1 MIKHSV
7 SSTMKSCML
16 CPRKCGADRTQGKT
30 GVCGQTE
37 ELRVARAALHMW
49 EEPCISGSR
58 GSGAVFF
65 SGCALHCVFCQNHA
79 IAAGTAGKLITVE
92 RLAEIFLELQEQGA
106 NNINLVTA
114 GHFAPQVVRAL
125 DLAKGR
131 GLALP
136 VVYNTSA
143 YEEAETIRRLDGYVD
158 VYLPD
163 LKYVDSA
170 LSRKYSHAADYFE
183 KAKEAIAEMV
193 RQTGEMEFA
202 AEADICR
209 RAGAACAGG
218 KAVSQQK
225 ETAENQAA
233 EGRIGVAEYQ
243 RRSEQ
248 EESLLMT
255 RGVIVRHL
263 LLPGCVKDSKH
274 VLDYLLDTYG
284 DRIFISIMN
293 QYTPLPHVAAYP
305 ELNRRVT
312 DREYN
317 AVIDY
322 ALERGLENGFI
333 QEGGAAEESFIPEF
347 DGSGV
352 L

>member
-1 MIKHSV
+1 METT
-7 SSTMKSCML
+7 STDIRMRSCML
-16 CPRKCGADRTQGKT
+16 CPRRCGVDRTQGEK
-30 GVCGQTE
+30 GVCGQTD

-79 IAAGTAGKLITVE
+79 IADGAAGKSITVG
-92 RLAEIFLELQEQGA
+92 RLAEIFLELQAQGA

-114 GHFAPQVVRAL
+114 GHFTPQVMKAL
-125 DLAKGR
+125 DLAKR
-131 GLALP
+131 QGLTLP
-136 VVYNTSA
+136 VIYNTSA
-143 YEEAETIRRLDGYVD
+143 YEEAETIRSLEGYVD

-163 LKYVDSA
+163 LKYVDPI
-170 LSRKYSHAADYFE
+170 LSRKYSHASNYFE
-183 KAKEAIAEMV
+183 KAGAAIAEMV
-193 RQTGEMEFA
+193 RQTGEMKFVLEI
-202 AEADICR
+202 ET
-209 RAGAACAGG
+209 AGSQAVEDRGKLAG
-218 KAVSQQK
+218 SQATRGQK
-225 ETAENQAA
+225 ETM
-233 EGRIGVAEYQ
+233 GVAEYQ

-248 EESLLMT
+248 GESLLMT

-263 LLPGCVKDSKH
+263 LLPGCTEDSKR

-312 DREYN
+312 NREYN

-333 QEGGAAEESFIPEF
+333 QEGGTAEESFIPEF
-347 DGSGV
+347 DNFGV
-352 L
+352 

>member
-1 MIKHSV
+1 MANTDIDIR
-7 SSTMKSCML
+7 MRSCML
-16 CPRKCGADRTQGKT
+16 CPRKCGVDRTQGEK
-30 GVCGQTE
+30 GVCGQTD
-37 ELRVARAALHMW
+37 ELRVARAALHIW

-79 IAAGTAGKLITVE
+79 IADGAAGKSITVG
-92 RLAEIFLELQEQGA
+92 RLAEIFLELQAQGA

-114 GHFAPQVVRAL
+114 GHFTPQVMKAL
-125 DLAKGR
+125 DLAKR
-131 GLALP
+131 QGLTLP
-136 VVYNTSA
+136 VIYNTSA
-143 YEEAETIRRLDGYVD
+143 YEEAETIRSLEGYVD

-163 LKYVDSA
+163 LKYVDPI
-170 LSRKYSHAADYFE
+170 LSRKYSHASNYFE
-183 KAKEAIAEMV
+183 KAGAAIAEMV
-193 RQTGEMEFA
+193 RQTGEMKFVLEM
-202 AEADICR
+202 ET
-209 RAGAACAGG
+209 AGSQAVEDRGKLAG
-218 KAVSQQK
+218 SQATRGQK
-225 ETAENQAA
+225 ETM
-233 EGRIGVAEYQ
+233 GVAEYQ

-248 EESLLMT
+248 GESLLMT

-263 LLPGCVKDSKH
+263 LLPGCTEDSKR

-333 QEGGAAEESFIPEF
+333 QEGETAEESFIPEF
-347 DGSGV
+347 DNFGV
-352 L
+352 

>member
-1 MIKHSV
+1 METTSNDIR
-7 SSTMKSCML
+7 MKSCML
-16 CPRKCGADRTQGKT
+16 CPRKCGVNRTQGEK
-30 GVCGQTE
+30 GVCGQTD

-79 IAAGTAGKLITVE
+79 IADGAAGKSITVG
-92 RLAEIFLELQEQGA
+92 RLAEIFLELQAQGA

-114 GHFAPQVVRAL
+114 GHFTPQVMKAL
-125 DLAKGR
+125 DLAKR
-131 GLALP
+131 QGLTLP
-136 VVYNTSA
+136 VIYNTSA
-143 YEEAETIRRLDGYVD
+143 YEEAETIRSLEGYVD

-163 LKYVDSA
+163 LKYVDPV
-170 LSRKYSHAADYFE
+170 LSRKYSHASNYFE
-183 KAKEAIAEMV
+183 KAGAAIAEMV
-193 RQTGEMEFA
+193 RQTGEMKFVLEM
-202 AEADICR
+202 ET
-209 RAGAACAGG
+209 AG
-218 KAVSQQK
+218 SQATRGQK
-225 ETAENQAA
+225 ETM
-233 EGRIGVAEYQ
+233 GVAEYQ

-248 EESLLMT
+248 GESLLMT

-263 LLPGCVKDSKH
+263 LLPGCMEDSKR

-333 QEGGAAEESFIPEF
+333 QEGGTAEESFIPEF
-347 DGSGV
+347 DNFGV
-352 L
+352 

>member
-1 MIKHSV
+1 METT
-7 SSTMKSCML
+7 STDIRMRSCML
-16 CPRKCGADRTQGKT
+16 CPRRCGVDRTQGEK
-30 GVCGQTE
+30 GVCGQTD

-79 IAAGTAGKLITVE
+79 IADGAAGKSITVG
-92 RLAEIFLELQEQGA
+92 RLAEIFLELQAQGA

-114 GHFAPQVVRAL
+114 GHFTPQVMKAL
-125 DLAKGR
+125 DLAKR
-131 GLALP
+131 QGLTLP
-136 VVYNTSA
+136 VIYNTSA
-143 YEEAETIRRLDGYVD
+143 YEEAETIRSLEGYVD

-163 LKYVDSA
+163 LKYVDPI
-170 LSRKYSHAADYFE
+170 LSRKYSHASNYFE
-183 KAKEAIAEMV
+183 KAGAAIAEMV
-193 RQTGEMEFA
+193 RQTGEMKFVLEM
-202 AEADICR
+202 ET
-209 RAGAACAGG
+209 AGSQAVEDRGKLAG
-218 KAVSQQK
+218 SQATRGQK
-225 ETAENQAA
+225 ETM
-233 EGRIGVAEYQ
+233 GVAEYQ

-248 EESLLMT
+248 GESLLMT

-263 LLPGCVKDSKH
+263 LLPGCTEDSKR

-312 DREYN
+312 NREYN

-333 QEGGAAEESFIPEF
+333 QEGGTAEESFIPEF
-347 DGSGV
+347 DNFGV
-352 L
+352 

>member
-1 MIKHSV
+1 METT
-7 SSTMKSCML
+7 STDIRMRSCML
-16 CPRKCGADRTQGKT
+16 CPRRCGVDRTQGEK
-30 GVCGQTE
+30 GVCGQTD

-79 IAAGTAGKLITVE
+79 IADGAAGKSITVG
-92 RLAEIFLELQEQGA
+92 RLAEIFLELQAQGA

-114 GHFAPQVVRAL
+114 GHFTPQVMKAL
-125 DLAKGR
+125 DLAKR
-131 GLALP
+131 QGLTLP
-136 VVYNTSA
+136 VIYNTSA
-143 YEEAETIRRLDGYVD
+143 YEEAETIRSLEGYVD

-163 LKYVDSA
+163 LKYVDPI
-170 LSRKYSHAADYFE
+170 LSRKYSHASNYFE
-183 KAKEAIAEMV
+183 KAGAAIAEMV
-193 RQTGEMEFA
+193 RQTGEMKFVLEM
-202 AEADICR
+202 ET
-209 RAGAACAGG
+209 AGSQAVEDRGKLAG
-218 KAVSQQK
+218 SQATRGQK
-225 ETAENQAA
+225 ETM
-233 EGRIGVAEYQ
+233 GVAEYQ

-248 EESLLMT
+248 GESLLMT

-263 LLPGCVKDSKH
+263 LLPGCTEDSKR

-312 DREYN
+312 NREYN

-333 QEGGAAEESFIPEF
+333 QEGETAEESFIPEF
-347 DGSGV
+347 DNFGV
-352 L
+352 

>member
-1 MIKHSV
+1 METT
-7 SSTMKSCML
+7 STDIRMRSCML
-16 CPRKCGADRTQGKT
+16 CPRKCGVDRTQGEK
-30 GVCGQTE
+30 GVCGQTD

-79 IAAGTAGKLITVE
+79 IADGAAGKSITVN
-92 RLAEIFLELQEQGA
+92 RLAEIFLELQAQGA

-114 GHFAPQVVRAL
+114 GHFTPQVMKAL
-125 DLAKGR
+125 DLAKR
-131 GLALP
+131 QGLTLP
-136 VVYNTSA
+136 VIYNTSA
-143 YEEAETIRRLDGYVD
+143 YEEAETIRSLEGYVD

-163 LKYVDSA
+163 LKYVGPV
-170 LSRKYSHAADYFE
+170 LSRKYSHASNYFE
-183 KAKEAIAEMV
+183 KAQAAIAEMV
-193 RQTGEMEFA
+193 RQTGEMKFVLEM
-202 AEADICR
+202 
-209 RAGAACAGG
+209 
-218 KAVSQQK
+218 
-225 ETAENQAA
+225 ETAGSRKATM
-233 EGRIGVAEYQ
+233 GVAEYQ

-248 EESLLMT
+248 GESLLMT

-263 LLPGCVKDSKH
+263 LLPGCTEDSKR

-322 ALERGLENGFI
+322 ALDRGLENGFI
-333 QEGGAAEESFIPEF
+333 QEGETAEESFIPEF
-347 DGSGV
+347 DNFGV
-352 L
+352 